1 MTTRGSTR
9 GRRFNQGL
17 QQVDCRLLLLHHGAY
32 IGKVYLRGVARPFR
46 CARGEFALGALT
58 GLFWIPGRF
67 ESASEAAPLPR
78 AFTQVPWGDGGA
90 RVHNGQLARWRSLL
104 TTPSPKPHGPR
115 SAGVC
120 AEGPV
125 GQSGLASRVATAWR
139 LQFVPTPE

>member
-1 MTTRGSTR
+1 MGTRGSTDSTKVCNR
-9 GRRFNQGL
+9 LTADCFYCITGRIL
-17 QQVDCRLLLLHHGAY
+17 EKSTSAAC
-32 IGKVYLRGVARPFR
+32 PFR

-90 RVHNGQLARWRSLL
+90 RVHNGQLAVWRSLL